1 MIKLILAL
9 LLMLG
14 TFQEDP
20 QVELKSD
27 RVPATVTDGSC
38 LIQNATYITMSSLGT
53 LRGDLLI
60 QDGKIVKVGGTI
72 QAPAGIKVID
82 ATGLQITP
90 GIIDCHAHIATQGG
104 LNEGSQSVT
113 PEVRVSDTLNP
124 DDVAIYRALAGGTT
138 LANVL
143 HGSANTIG
151 GQNAVIKLRY
161 GKRNLLFKK
170 APRGIKFALGEN
182 VKQSNFHNNWGK
194 RFPNTRMGV
203 EATLRRSFTE
213 AKAYMARWDAWE
225 KNPDGPKPRKDL
237 RL

>member
-60 QDGKIVKVGGTI
+60 QDGKIVKVGGKI

-170 APRGIKFALGEN
+170 APRGIKFALGSRN
-182 VKQSNFHNNWGK
+182 
-194 RFPNTRMGV
+194 
-203 EATLRRSFTE
+203 
-213 AKAYMARWDAWE
+213 
-225 KNPDGPKPRKDL
+225 
-237 RL
+237 